1 MERTSRNPCTV
12 RLQVQG
18 VTVLVFTKYW
28 FAPALFLKSC
38 CVEVYGHPTKGSVA
52 DAGPQLGGRSA
63 DRQTGGQTWLPNK
76 PLLLLKEHPVIKRKT
91 GALLAA
97 ERKCCVEQVERKF
110 DTFGWKFWTG
120 TGLSVTGTWR
130 P

>member
-1 MERTSRNPCTV
+1 MYCTPSST
-12 RLQVQG
+12 VQG

-38 CVEVYGHPTKGSVA
+38 CVEIYGHPTKVSVA
-52 DAGPQLGGRSA
+52 DSGLQLGGRSA
-63 DRQTGGQTWLPNK
+63 DIQTGGQTWLPNK
-76 PLLLLKEHPVIKRKT
+76 PLLLLKEHPVIKRET
-91 GALLAA
+91 GTLLAA
-97 ERKCCVEQVERKF
+97 ERKCYVEQLERKF
-110 DTFGWKFWTG
+110 DTFSWKFWTV